1 MIKRLS
7 ACIREYKKQT
17 ILTPVCMVGEVVCEC
32 TIPLL
37 TADLINSIQNGC
49 DLRTILLYGLKLF
62 VIAMLSLGFGALSG
76 WFAAEAAAGFAKNLR
91 HDLYYQVQSFSFANI
106 DRFSTSSLV
115 TRLTTDVTN
124 IQNAFMMCIRI
135 AVRAPMMLVFAVIMS
150 IRVGKQL
157 AFIFAGTVPILGLAL
172 FFMIRSALPLF
183 KAVFKKYDALN
194 NSVQENVQGMRVVK
208 SFVREDYETQKFSAA
223 SDSVRAD
230 FLKAE
235 KILALNSP
243 VMQFCVY
250 TSMILI
256 SFFAAKLIVTSG
268 GTYLGVGSLTSMIT
282 YSMQILMSLM
292 MLSMIL
298 VMLTMAQAS
307 GKRICEVLG
316 ETSSLHN
323 PENPVYEVP
332 NGAVDFDHVEFKYS
346 ASAKR
351 STLSDI
357 DFHVKSGQTVGIIGG
372 TGSAKTTLVQ
382 LICRLYDVTDGS
394 VKVGGRDVRAYDL
407 ETLRN
412 QVAVVLQKNVLFS
425 GTIKENLRWGDPNA
439 TDAEL
444 QRACE
449 LACADEFIQQM
460 PDKYD
465 TYIEQGGSNVSGG
478 QKQRLCIARAL
489 LKKPKI
495 LILDDSTS
503 AVDTKTD
510 AKIRAALRT
519 EIPETTKFIIAQR
532 ISSIQDADL
541 ILVLDG
547 GAINGM
553 GTHETLLSSN
563 QIYQEV
569 YYSQNRTGGADN
581 G

>member
-1 MIKRLS
+1 MSDVAKKVETLMEAMPYLEKYQGKVIVIKYGGNAMINDELKDAVLHD
-7 ACIREYKKQT
+7 
-17 ILTPVCMVGEVVCEC
+17 VVMLK
-32 TIPLL
+32 LL
-37 TADLINSIQNGC
+37 
-49 DLRTILLYGLKLF
+49 GLKPVLSHGGGPG
-62 VIAMLSLGFGALSG
+62 INKMLEKLNIPVQFING
-76 WFAAEAAAGFAKNLR
+76 LR
-91 HDLYYQVQSFSFANI
+91 Y
-106 DRFSTSSLV
+106 TSE
-115 TRLTTDVTN
+115 D
-124 IQNAFMMCIRI
+124 I
-135 AVRAPMMLVFAVIMS
+135 
-150 IRVGKQL
+150 
-157 AFIFAGTVPILGLAL
+157 
-172 FFMIRSALPLF
+172 
-183 KAVFKKYDALN
+183 
-194 NSVQENVQGMRVVK
+194 MRVVEMVLVGQVNTELVGRINQIGGK
-208 SFVREDYETQKFSAA
+208 AVGLSGVSGDIYHCHKRSEELGFVGDIDYVNADAINAMLDAGFIPVIAPVGTDGQGNTYNINGDTAAGKLASA
-223 SDSVRAD
+223 
-230 FLKAE
+230 LGAE
-235 KILALNSP
+235 KLVILNSP

-292 MLSMIL
+292 MLSMIF

-351 STLSDI
+351 SALSDI

-394 VKVGGRDVRAYDL
+394 VKVGWRDVRAYDL

-425 GTIKENLRWGDPNA
+425 GTIRENLRWGDPNA

-569 YYSQNRTGGADN
+569 YYSQNRTGGVDN

>member
-1 MIKRLS
+1 MKDCS
-7 ACIREYKKQT
+7 
-17 ILTPVCMVGEVVCEC
+17 
-32 TIPLL
+32 
-37 TADLINSIQNGC
+37 QN
-49 DLRTILLYGLKLF
+49 
-62 VIAMLSLGFGALSG
+62 LGPR
-76 WFAAEAAAGFAKNLR
+76 LR
-91 HDLYYQVQSFSFANI
+91 HLSNRITQYMDQQFLALDLTSTQSFILHHLVLHEGEQIYPKDIEKRFHLTHPTVSGVLQRLEAKDFVVLEP
-106 DRFSTSSLV
+106 DRDD
-115 TRLTTDVTN
+115 RR
-124 IQNAFMMCIRI
+124 C
-135 AVRAPMMLVFAVIMS
+135 
-150 IRVGKQL
+150 
-157 AFIFAGTVPILGLAL
+157 
-172 FFMIRSALPLF
+172 
-183 KAVFKKYDALN
+183 
-194 NSVQENVQGMRVVK
+194 
-208 SFVREDYETQKFSAA
+208 
-223 SDSVRAD
+223 
-230 FLKAE
+230 
-235 KILALNSP
+235 
-243 VMQFCVY
+243 
-250 TSMILI
+250 
-256 SFFAAKLIVTSG
+256 
-268 GTYLGVGSLTSMIT
+268 
-282 YSMQILMSLM
+282 
-292 MLSMIL
+292 
-298 VMLTMAQAS
+298 
-307 GKRICEVLG
+307 KRICEVLG

-351 STLSDI
+351 SALSDI

-394 VKVGGRDVRAYDL
+394 VRVGGRDVRAYDL